1 MSANDMRLA
10 HHMHLARRTT
20 RVLFAAQS
28 LGSAGF
34 IAAATV
40 NALAG
45 AQLSG
50 APALAGVPSSVYQ
63 IGAALAAFAWGYAM
77 DRIGR
82 RGGLATG
89 LVLGTGG
96 AAIAGI
102 ALVVHSFLLFLGG
115 MVLMGAANSALA
127 LGRFAAAEVHAPAER
142 GRAISN
148 VVLGGSVGAV
158 FGPLMVGPFGDW
170 GYSLGWDKL
179 SGPYAASAVLF
190 AVAALA
196 IWLWLRP
203 DPRDIGRAVAELY
216 PDTIDTRAAA
226 RSIATLLRVPGV
238 IVAMTAMVVGQLT
251 MVMLMVITS
260 LHMQD
265 MHHPLTDIS
274 LVISS
279 HTFGMYAFS
288 VFSGQLADRWGR
300 APVIVIGAGTLILA
314 SLAAPLSPDV
324 LPIAVSL
331 FLLGL
336 GWNFCYVGGS
346 TLLSD
351 QLSPAERARTQGFN
365 DLVLGLTSA
374 VGSLASGLVFATWGY
389 ATMGIASAVAA
400 LLPLVL
406 ALAWS
411 SGRRVARA
419 STKGAAN

>member
-1 MSANDMRLA
+1 MPVDYA
-10 HHMHLARRTT
+10 HLARRTT
-20 RVLFAAQS
+20 GILFAAQS

-34 IAAATV
+34 IAVATV
-40 NALAG
+40 NSIAG

-50 APALAGVPSSVYQ
+50 QPALAGVPSSVYQ
-63 IGAALAAFAWGYAM
+63 VGAALAAFGWGYAM

-82 RGGLATG
+82 RGGLTTG

-96 AAIAGI
+96 AVLAGS
-102 ALVVHSFLLFLGG
+102 ALVAHSFVLFLAG

-127 LGRFAAAEVHAPAER
+127 LGRFAAAEVQVPNER

-148 VVLGGSVGAV
+148 VVLGGTVGAIL
-158 FGPLMVGPFGDW
+158 GPLMVGPLGEWAQGF
-170 GYSLGWDKL
+170 GWDML
-179 SGPYAASAVLF
+179 SGPYTASAVLF
-190 AVAALA
+190 ALAAVGLF
-196 IWLWLRP
+196 LWLRP

-216 PDTIDTRAAA
+216 PDEIDTTHPP
-226 RSIATLLRVPGV
+226 RSIPTLLRVPAV
-238 IVAMTAMVVGQLT
+238 IVAMVAMVIGQLT
-251 MVMLMVITS
+251 MVMLMVISS

-265 MHHPLTDIS
+265 MHHPLTAIS

-300 APVIVIGAGTLILA
+300 APVIMVGAVTLILA
-314 SLAAPLSPDV
+314 SLSAPLSPDV
-324 LPIAVSL
+324 LPIAVAL

-346 TLLSD
+346 TLLAD

-374 VGSLASGLVFATWGY
+374 LGSLASGFIFATLGY
-389 ATMGIASAVAA
+389 AAMGVASAVAA
-400 LLPLVL
+400 AIPL
-406 ALAWS
+406 ALAAVWT
-411 SGRRVARA
+411 SGRRVVRP
-419 STKGAAN
+419 AANVKY